1 MGLTVRIPPRTQGR
15 IPGELADPGL
25 TVTETHMVS
34 FDLEM
39 TSMSLLLIKRISH
52 RVFDCT
58 RGEINNGVS
67 HGDKRERERV
77 KATHSGISTN
87 KPKHIIFRTI
97 TTNPSDSHQT
107 AN

>member
-39 TSMSLLLIKRISH
+39 TRVSLLLIKRISH
-52 RVFDCT
+52 RVVDCT
-58 RGEINNGVS
+58 RGEINNGDS
-67 HGDKRERERV
+67 HGDKRERERES
-77 KATHSGISTN
+77 KLHILAFLQTN
-87 KPKHIIFRTI
+87 LNI
-97 TTNPSDSHQT
+97 
-107 AN
+107 

>member
-39 TSMSLLLIKRISH
+39 TRVSLLLIKGISH

-58 RGEINNGVS
+58 RGEINNGGS

-87 KPKHIIFRTI
+87 KPKHIIFRMI
-97 TTNPSDSHQT
+97 TTNPLDSHQT